1 MRVMKKDEEK
11 RFFDGNFVMQN
22 GTAGTR
28 ILMNQF
34 GNIALFFEILLK
46 GG

>member
-1 MRVMKKDEEK
+1 MKKGEEEI
-11 RFFDGNFVMQN
+11 FDGNFVMQN
-22 GTAGTR
+22 GTADTR

-34 GNIALFFEILLK
+34 GSSAFFEILFK